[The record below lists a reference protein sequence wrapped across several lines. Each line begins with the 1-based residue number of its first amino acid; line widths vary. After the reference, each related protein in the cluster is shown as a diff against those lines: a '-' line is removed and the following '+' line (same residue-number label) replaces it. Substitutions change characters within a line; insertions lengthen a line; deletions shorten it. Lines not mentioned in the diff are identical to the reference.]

1 MSYTSDLYVLYD
13 AEQDAA
19 IVKSMPQ
26 DLEDNKDLWGQ
37 YAYDPYEK
45 EDQVVLTYEK
55 VAGVTISLNK
65 SETSILKDADETLI
79 ATVNLEEA
87 GDPEWSSSDE
97 TVATVDDEG
106 KITGVK
112 AGEAV
117 ITAAVLGKSASC
129 TVTVTE

>member
-19 IVKSMPQ
+19 TVKSMPQ

-45 EDQVVLTYEK
+45 EDQVVMTYEK
-55 VAGVTISLNK
+55 AAGVTIALNK
-65 SETSILKDADETLI
+65 SETSIAKDADETLT
-79 ATVNLEEA
+79 ATINPNEA
-87 GDPEWSSSDE
+87 GDPTWNSSDS
-97 TVATVDDEG
+97 TIATVDDDG
-106 KITGVK
+106 KVTGVK

-117 ITAAVLGKSASC
+117 ITATVLGKSASC
-129 TVTVTE
+129 TVTITN